1 MLYQTK
7 DGNTMTTATGTIVG
21 LGLYLELVPDSTD
34 DKRAT
39 QILFTPEGY
48 DINGNYVQFAM
59 LSRTISDWSPR
70 KQWRVNFSGIDN
82 KELLSTTI
90 DLSTIDTRL
99 GDMTARFEKS
109 LERFLTSQEKGITL
123 RSKPI
128 VLEITSIDLAEVREL
143 KAPIAG
149 LRRLQKARV
158 SLGFPEK
165 LF

>member
-1 MLYQTK
+1 
-7 DGNTMTTATGTIVG
+7 MTTATGTIVG

>member
-1 MLYQTK
+1 
-7 DGNTMTTATGTIVG
+7 MTTATGTIVG

-109 LERFLTSQEKGITL
+109 LERFLAGQEKGIVL
-123 RSKPI
+123 RSTPI
-128 VLEITSIDLAEVREL
+128 ALEITSIDLSEVREL
-143 KAPIAG
+143 KAPIPA

>member
-1 MLYQTK
+1 
-7 DGNTMTTATGTIVG
+7 MTTATGTIVG
-21 LGLYLELVPDSTD
+21 LGLYLELVPNSTD

-82 KELLSTTI
+82 KELLSTTP

-109 LERFLTSQEKGITL
+109 LERFLTSQEKGIVL

>member
-1 MLYQTK
+1 
-7 DGNTMTTATGTIVG
+7 MTTATGQIVG

-99 GDMTARFEKS
+99 GDMVARFEKS

>member
-1 MLYQTK
+1 MT
-7 DGNTMTTATGTIVG
+7 TTATGQIVG
-21 LGLYLELVPDSTD
+21 LGLYLELVPISTE
-34 DKRAT
+34 DKRTT

-82 KELLSTTI
+82 KELLSATTP
-90 DLSTIDTRL
+90 DPSTIGSRL
-99 GDMTARFEKS
+99 ADMTARFEKS
-109 LERFLTSQEKGITL
+109 LERFLAGQEKGIVL
-123 RSKPI
+123 RSTPI
-128 VLEITSIDLAEVREL
+128 ALEITSIDLSEVREL
-143 KAPIAG
+143 KAPIPA

>member
-1 MLYQTK
+1 
-7 DGNTMTTATGTIVG
+7 MTTATGQIVG
-21 LGLYLELVPDSTD
+21 LGLYLELVPNSAD

-82 KELLSTTI
+82 KELLSTTL

-109 LERFLTSQEKGITL
+109 LERFLTSQEKGIML

>member
-1 MLYQTK
+1 
-7 DGNTMTTATGTIVG
+7 MTTATGTIVG
-21 LGLYLELVPDSTD
+21 LGLYLELVPTSAD

-82 KELLSTTI
+82 KEILSGSALPTT
-90 DLSTIDTRL
+90 TTEVRL
-99 GDMTARFEKS
+99 TEMVARFEKS
-109 LERFLTSQEKGITL
+109 LERFLTSQEKGIVL

-128 VLEITSIDLAEVREL
+128 ALEITSIDLAEVREL

>member
-1 MLYQTK
+1 
-7 DGNTMTTATGTIVG
+7 MTTATGTIVG

-99 GDMTARFEKS
+99 GDMVARFEKS

>member
-1 MLYQTK
+1 
-7 DGNTMTTATGTIVG
+7 MTTATGTIVG
-21 LGLYLELVPDSTD
+21 LGLYLELVPNSTD

-99 GDMTARFEKS
+99 DDMVARFTKS
-109 LERFLTSQEKGITL
+109 LERFLTSQEKGVVL

>member
-1 MLYQTK
+1 
-7 DGNTMTTATGTIVG
+7 MTTATGQIVG
-21 LGLYLELVPDSTD
+21 LGLYLELVPNSAD

-59 LSRTISDWSPR
+59 LSRTISDWSTR

-82 KELLSTTI
+82 KELLSTTL

-109 LERFLTSQEKGITL
+109 LERFLTSQEKGIML

>member
-1 MLYQTK
+1 
-7 DGNTMTTATGTIVG
+7 MTTATGTIVG
-21 LGLYLELVPDSTD
+21 LGLYLELVPNSAD

-99 GDMTARFEKS
+99 GDMVARFEKS
-109 LERFLTSQEKGITL
+109 LERFLTSQDKGITL

>member
-1 MLYQTK
+1 
-7 DGNTMTTATGTIVG
+7 MTTATTGQIVG
-21 LGLYLELVPDSTD
+21 LGLYLELVPNSAD

-109 LERFLTSQEKGITL
+109 LERFLTSQDKGITL

>member
-1 MLYQTK
+1 
-7 DGNTMTTATGTIVG
+7 MTTATTGQIVG
-21 LGLYLELVPDSTD
+21 LGLYLELVPNSTD
-34 DKRAT
+34 DKRTT

-82 KELLSTTI
+82 KELLSSP
-90 DLSTIDTRL
+90 STEVNLETRL
-99 GDMTARFEKS
+99 AEMTTRFEKS
-109 LERFLTSQEKGITL
+109 LERFLAGQEKGIIL
-123 RSKPI
+123 RSTPI
-128 VLEITSIDLAEVREL
+128 ALEITSIDLAEVREL
-143 KAPIAG
+143 KAPIPA

>member
-1 MLYQTK
+1 
-7 DGNTMTTATGTIVG
+7 MTTATGQIVG
-21 LGLYLELVPDSTD
+21 LGLYLELVPTSTD
-34 DKRAT
+34 DKRTT

-82 KELLSTTI
+82 KELLSSP
-90 DLSTIDTRL
+90 STDPEALATRL
-99 GDMTARFEKS
+99 AEMTTRFEKS
-109 LERFLTSQEKGITL
+109 LDRFLAGQEKGIVL
-123 RSKPI
+123 RSTPI
-128 VLEITSIDLAEVREL
+128 ALEITSIDLSEVREL
-143 KAPIAG
+143 KAPIPA

>member
-1 MLYQTK
+1 
-7 DGNTMTTATGTIVG
+7 MTTATGTIVG
-21 LGLYLELVPDSTD
+21 LGLYLELVPNSAD

-82 KELLSTTI
+82 KELLSTTP
-90 DLSTIDTRL
+90 DLSTLDTRL
-99 GDMTARFEKS
+99 VEMTTRFEKS
-109 LERFLTSQEKGITL
+109 LERFLTSQEKGVVL

>member
-1 MLYQTK
+1 
-7 DGNTMTTATGTIVG
+7 MTTTDKGQIVG
-21 LGLYLELVPDSTD
+21 LGLYLELVPKNTE
-34 DKRAT
+34 DKRTT

-70 KQWRVNFSGIDN
+70 KQWRINLSGIDN
-82 KELLSTTI
+82 RAYIATSGTSAVSELPADVLTT
-90 DLSTIDTRL
+90 
-99 GDMTARFEKS
+99 MTTRFEKS
-109 LERFLTSQEKGITL
+109 LERYLNGQEVEL

-128 VLEITSIDLAEVREL
+128 VLEITSIDLADVREY
-143 KAPIAG
+143 KAPTPA

>member
-1 MLYQTK
+1 
-7 DGNTMTTATGTIVG
+7 MTTATGQIVG
-21 LGLYLELVPDSTD
+21 LGLYLELVPNSAD

-109 LERFLTSQEKGITL
+109 LERFLTSQDKGITL